1 MVKWKMIMSL
11 VIKQKGQMRMK
22 SCIINGRI
30 VLKDGVVTGK
40 AIVFEDKIIKI
51 LEEEEALKL
60 PDVTFINAEGKLVMP
75 GLVDVHRHGC
85 GGDDTSNNSEGA
97 IQRMSRLMV
106 QYGTTS
112 WLPTTMT
119 MPLDYLR
126 TTFGQIRQA
135 MKESKEDPK
144 AWGGSQVVGANMEG
158 PFINIARKGAQNGDY
173 VVRPDV
179 EYMKEFE
186 DVIRLVTI
194 ASEVEGGL
202 EFVEKVSGETTIHCS
217 LGHTMA
223 NYEDARK
230 CFAAGADHVTH
241 LFNAQSG
248 LHHRDPGVVGAALGN
263 SKVYTELICDT
274 FHIHP
279 GVFQIVCDCKKDH
292 LVLITDSMEAGG
304 LPDGEYALGGQKV
317 YKKGIECRLS
327 DGTIAG
333 SVLNLNEGVRN
344 LYRNTNWDIAQCV
357 NAASLYPAASI
368 GVDDVKG
375 SLEEGK
381 DADIVI
387 ADDEFNIIN
396 TYVGGVKVYG

>member
-1 MVKWKMIMSL
+1 
-11 VIKQKGQMRMK
+11 MK
-22 SCIINGRI
+22 SCIMNGQI
-30 VLKDGVVTGK
+30 VLKDGVVSGK
-40 AIVFEDKIIKI
+40 AIVFDEKI
-51 LEEEEALKL
+51 LEILDEEEALKL
-60 PDVTFINAEGKLVMP
+60 PETTFIDAEGKLVMP

-85 GGDDTSNNSEGA
+85 GGDDTCNNTEGG
-97 IQRMSRLMV
+97 IRNMSRMMV
-106 QYGTTS
+106 KYGTTS

-126 TTFGQIRQA
+126 TTFNQIRQA
-135 MKESKEDPK
+135 MKESKEDPA
-144 AWGGSQVVGANMEG
+144 AWGGSQVLGANMEG

-173 VVRPDV
+173 VIKPDF
-179 EYMKEFE
+179 EYTKEHE

-202 EFVEKVSGETTIHCS
+202 EYVKRVSEETNIHCS

-223 NYEDARK
+223 GYEDALQ

-241 LFNAQSG
+241 MFNAQSG
-248 LHHRDPGVVGAALGN
+248 LHHRDPGVAGAALAN
-263 SKVYTELICDT
+263 PKVYTELICDT

-279 GVFQIVCDCKKDH
+279 GVYQVVCNCKKDH

-317 YKKGIECRLS
+317 YKKGIECRLA

-344 LYRNTNWDIAQCV
+344 LYQYTDWDISKCV

-375 SLEEGK
+375 SLEKGK

-387 ADDEFNIIN
+387 ADDDFNIIK
-396 TYVGGVKVYG
+396 TYIGGVKVYG